1 MTRPRDTGTP
11 PGYNPECGLS
21 LTCWA
26 GQDKG
31 PPWEA
36 RHTTGPGYYPPDLGE
51 DVRPCQCPC
60 HQSAGVQIPL
70 PPPREQAS

>member
-11 PGYNPECGLS
+11 PDYNPECGLS

-36 RHTTGPGYYPPDLGE
+36 RVPGYQPLALEEWPPDVAAATTPNDFMRIDEKLKSWGL
-51 DVRPCQCPC
+51 DPF
-60 HQSAGVQIPL
+60 
-70 PPPREQAS
+70 